1 MVCIVYQVHNLGM
14 TIDQIE
20 WKVQVQQ
27 ALVESQG
34 VELVRLYSVAQE
46 LFGVNAGTQW
56 AAALSGFDASAVT
69 G

>member
-1 MVCIVYQVHNLGM
+1 MVGMVYQAHNQGM
-14 TIDQIE
+14 TIDEIE
-20 WKVQVQQ
+20 WKAQVQQ
-27 ALVESQG
+27 ALMAGQG

-46 LFGVNAGTQW
+46 LFGANAGTQW